1 MSIRSI
7 PNTGPAQKCGV
18 AYTPSKLAVQV
29 LSPTGVFVRVGKS
42 QDELATPLPFQGNQG
57 ITFDATA
64 GVVELQWVGE
74 VWIAGVPTNA
84 SQPFI
89 DMRLTSS

>member
-7 PNTGPAQKCGV
+7 PNTGPAQKCGT
-18 AYTPSKLAVQV
+18 AYTPSKLDVQV
-29 LSPTGVFVRVGKS
+29 LSPAGVFIRIAKT

-57 ITFDATA
+57 LTFDSTA
-64 GVVELQWVGE
+64 GVVELQWLGE
-74 VWIAGVPTNA
+74 VWIAGVAANA

-89 DMRLTSS
+89 DVRMTPY

>member
-7 PNTGPAQKCGV
+7 PNTGPAQKCGT

-29 LSPTGVFVRVGKS
+29 LSPTGVFIRIGRS

-64 GVVELQWVGE
+64 GVVELQWTGE
-74 VWIAGVPTNA
+74 VWIAGVAANA
-84 SQPFI
+84 SQPFV
-89 DMRLTSS
+89 DVRLTPS